1 MTADGPGCMF
11 KWGEHQPLHDEEW
24 LFWSCSEEDEYQ
36 YCKFCGTRLHT
47 TDWGNDCDHE
57 HSWPLVMR
65 RCPLCGWY
73 LRYWYCRSVAAPP
86 DNPHIPVLRT
96 FDINSTAIALE
107 ELGTFL
113 RARYRD
119 VGLLTPRRFEEL
131 VADVFA
137 HHGFHVR
144 LTQQTRDN
152 GADILVFDR
161 NGVIDA
167 IIECKRYRNNRHVG
181 ISSLREL
188 VGAAVDWRV
197 RRAKLVTSSDF
208 SAVVRSKSAD
218 YKLRGFDI
226 DLVAASDLLSMLEAY
241 NERLPV
247 LIDLTPQT
255 RSEIIRLNL
264 KKFRQQESEIYNGPG
279 MG

>member
-1 MTADGPGCMF
+1 MTGTQSGYIF

-24 LFWSCSEEDEYQ
+24 LFWSDEEDQYQ
-36 YCKFCGTRLHT
+36 SCQFCGTRLHT
-47 TDWGNDCDHE
+47 TDWGKDCYHE

-73 LRYWYCRSVAAPP
+73 LRYWYCPGVFFSP

-96 FDINSTAIALE
+96 FDINASTVALE
-107 ELGTFL
+107 ELGTYVK
-113 RARYRD
+113 ARYRD

-137 HHGFHVR
+137 HHGFYVR

-152 GADILVFDR
+152 GADILVLDR
-161 NGVIDA
+161 NGIIDA
-167 IIECKRYRNNRHVG
+167 IIECKRYRNNRRVG

-208 SAVVRSKSAD
+208 SSVVRSKSAD

-226 DLVAASDLLSMLEAY
+226 DLVAASDLLSMLEVY

-247 LIDLTPQT
+247 LADLTPEA

-264 KKFRQQESEIYNGPG
+264 KKFGEEESEIHEVPG